1 MEIVQR
7 EELKVSV
14 RIYSFLTFFS
24 KKGVNLEDHL
34 AMKTSLLHNHYS
46 IKG

>member
-14 RIYSFLTFFS
+14 RIYSFLTFS
-24 KKGVNLEDHL
+24 KKEVNLEDHL
-34 AMKTSLLHNHYS
+34 ATKTSLLHDHYS